1 MKVNVSSK
9 VTSGLRSIAEK
20 YPIQKIVIFGS
31 RARGDNHPKS
41 DIDVAVYS
49 LPGLDQK
56 GHIACEIDDLETLL
70 KIDIIFI
77 DGFTDL
83 KLLENIQ
90 KEGVVIYERLLTED

>member
-9 VTSGLRSIAEK
+9 VTSSLRNIAEK

-41 DIDVAVYS
+41 DIDVAVFS
-49 LPGLDQK
+49 SPGLDLK
-56 GHIACEIDDLETLL
+56 GHITCEIDDLETLL

-77 DGFTDL
+77 DRFTDL

-90 KEGVVIYERLLTED
+90 KEGVVIYERLFTED